1 MKLPE
6 LEKQLPIHR
15 DNGNHS
21 STFDIFP
28 GLRLNQTSLID
39 KILIDRVS
47 VY

>member
-21 STFDIFP
+21 SIFDIFP
-28 GLRLNQTSLID
+28 GLNQTSLID
-39 KILIDRVS
+39 KILIDVIS

>member
-1 MKLPE
+1 MKNN
-6 LEKQLPIHR
+6 
-15 DNGNHS
+15 NGKAHYS